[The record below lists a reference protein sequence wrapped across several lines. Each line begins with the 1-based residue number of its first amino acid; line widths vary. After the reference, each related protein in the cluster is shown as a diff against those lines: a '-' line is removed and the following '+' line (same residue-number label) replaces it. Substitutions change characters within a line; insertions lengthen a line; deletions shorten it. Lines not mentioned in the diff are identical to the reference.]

1 MGQSHMYSAAVA
13 RLAGLLQ
20 LSGSRE
26 AHLVVVEHQRM
37 AVLLVGKR
45 AEDLQ
50 QDRHICQVKK
60 PVTWCTW

>member
-1 MGQSHMYSAAVA
+1 MIQQKWGQSHMSGAAAA

-37 AVLLVGKR
+37 TVLLVGK
-45 AEDLQ
+45 
-50 QDRHICQVKK
+50 
-60 PVTWCTW
+60 